1 MRVDI
6 VYHDGLPI
14 ELEHHRLHVLAEYT
28 PARGNVHLGR
38 VRGGTGF
45 GAFFGAN
52 FNVEAGKARAGAV
65 ARSGRPRATL
75 AKPSEPEVTGRG
87 RRGAGSSGRNE
98 KAFSCAK

>member
-38 VRGGTGF
+38 VRSGTGF
-45 GAFFGAN
+45 SAFWGAN
-52 FNVEAGKARAGAV
+52 FRVEAGKVGGGAV
-65 ARSGRPRATL
+65 VRSGRPLATS
-75 AKPSEPEVTGRG
+75 AKPSEPEAAGRG